1 MKLSD
6 KLQILKHKKTS
17 DGTGPEPQRAENPIA
32 TSTWVLVGLIL
43 ILGGVGTLFVFE
55 FFIWTRVP
63 PALVGVWEISEGPGK
78 GTTFDFDRNGDI
90 EFIPNFR
97 NGKSRKAR
105 VAVRDKTL
113 VMIEPHPRT
122 GKELKIEYTIRELT
136 ADTLILELKNGDV
149 LRMVRQRLRS
159 AD

>member
-6 KLQILKHKKTS
+6 KLQILKHKKTP
-17 DGTGPEPQRAENPIA
+17 DGTGPQPQCARNPIA

-55 FFIWTRVP
+55 FFVWTRVP
-63 PALVGVWEISEGPGK
+63 PALVGVWEINEGPPK
-78 GTTFDFDRNGDI
+78 GTTFDFDRNGDM
-90 EFIPNFR
+90 ELIPNFG

-105 VAVRDKTL
+105 VIVRDKTL
-113 VMIEPHPRT
+113 VMSEPDRT

-136 ADTLILELKNGDV
+136 ADTLILELENGDV
-149 LRMVRQRLRS
+149 LKMVRQRLRS